1 MVDGSVHAGPNA
13 VPALGREGY
22 HWRDVSARDI
32 AGTMSYPGWWRLA
45 RRHYRAGAAE
55 VARSLS
61 AARFAASVARLVPA
75 VVEEDLVRANA
86 GVRAQV
92 VTRSGA
98 LADDFLIQTAPHQ
111 VHVLNAPSP
120 AATGAF
126 EIARYVAGQLEGAMS

>member
-1 MVDGSVHAGPNA
+1 M
-13 VPALGREGY
+13 
-22 HWRDVSARDI
+22 
-32 AGTMSYPGWWRLA
+32 
-45 RRHYRAGAAE
+45 
-55 VARSLS
+55 ARSLS

-75 VVEEDLVRANA
+75 VTKADMVRAGS
-86 GVRAQV
+86 GVRAQA

-126 EIARYVAGQLEGAMS
+126 EIARHVANQLLDAMS